1 MTRVLLL
8 GPKGFIGSNIA
19 RQLLARGYEVIG
31 LGRGRPPVSPA
42 LGGWIGADLNRLTT
56 AEAWAAHLRNVDAV
70 VNASGALQTGARD
83 RLGESQGRAI
93 VALVAAC
100 EAAGVPRFVQISA
113 PGATLRSSTEFMR
126 TKASADARLKTAS
139 LDWTILRPGLVIGRD
154 AHGGTALIRAL
165 AAFPLIVPLIRP
177 CGRIQTVAMDDVAR
191 VAAMAVAGE
200 IGPRRDLE
208 LVEAQPHAMREIVLA
223 HRAWLGVRPPLAV
236 VEFPGAIARPLGW
249 IADALGWLG
258 WRSPLRSTALRVMR
272 EDVLGDPRPAG
283 AALGRE
289 LSSLA
294 ETLATLSATA
304 QDRVQARL
312 FLLLPLIVASLAIL
326 WLGSGLL
333 GLVRTDAAAAV
344 LRGHGI
350 GEWLALLFVRVGS
363 VADLVLGAAILVRRT
378 ARPAALGMAALTLV
392 YAAGA
397 CIFRPDLWLDPL
409 GPMLKTLPVLILAL
423 VAWAAL
429 EDR

>member
-1 MTRVLLL
+1 VLLL
-8 GPKGFIGSNIA
+8 GPRGFIGSSIA
-19 RQLLARGYEVIG
+19 RHLLQRGYEVIG
-31 LGRGRPPVSPA
+31 LGRGRPPVAPA
-42 LGGWIGADLNRLTT
+42 LGGWIGADLNRLTD
-56 AEAWAAHLRNVDAV
+56 AEAWAGLLRGVDAV

-83 RLGESQGRAI
+83 RLGDSQGRAI

-100 EAAGVPRFVQISA
+100 EAAGVARFVQISA
-113 PGATLRSSTEFMR
+113 PGATLQASTEFMR

-154 AHGGTALIRAL
+154 AYGGTALIRAL

-177 CGRIQTVAMDDVAR
+177 CGRIQTVAMEEVAR
-191 VAAMAVAGE
+191 VAVMAVAGE
-200 IGPRRDLE
+200 IGPRLDLD
-208 LVEAQPHAMREIVLA
+208 LVEAQPHEMREIVLA

-236 VEFPGAIARPLGW
+236 VAFPGAMARPLGW
-249 IADALGWLG
+249 LADALGWLG

-272 EDVLGDPRPAG
+272 EDVLGDPEPAR

-294 ETLATLSATA
+294 GTLGALSATA

-312 FLLLPLIVASLAIL
+312 FLLLPLIVASLAVL

-333 GLVRTDAAAAV
+333 GLVRTDEAAAV
-344 LRGHGI
+344 LSGHGMD
-350 GEWLALLFVRVGS
+350 ERLALLFVRVGS
-363 VADLVLGAAILVRRT
+363 LADLVLGAAILVRRT
-378 ARPAALGMAALTLV
+378 ARPAALGMAALTLA

-423 VAWAAL
+423 VAWATL
-429 EDR
+429 EER